1 LSHLEKY
8 WIRETTF
15 IAKAVHRTKE
25 MRYDMQLIDKSQES
39 IMTEIR
45 EANLNYLMLAQQMIQ
60 ADKDQAIFRLGV
72 SQDIADLIGDLS
84 NSQLIKL
91 ASSTMML
98 MRFRFDDAAMLGM
111 LTKNTKG
118 LSQSIVHSSILMAGQ
133 KAEAIA

>member
-1 LSHLEKY
+1 
-8 WIRETTF
+8 
-15 IAKAVHRTKE
+15 
-25 MRYDMQLIDKSQES
+25 MQLIDKSQES

-60 ADKDQAIFRLGV
+60 ADKDQAVFRLGV
-72 SQDIADLIGDLS
+72 SQDIADLIGGLS

-91 ASSTMML
+91 AGSNMML